1 MLSATHASK
10 TRFLWVLSQLQVRV
24 GEVDDTPGF
33 EEKRTCRTKRAHGR
47 VVFHPYSVRVFGQ
60 SHALERE
67 R

>member
-1 MLSATHASK
+1 M
-10 TRFLWVLSQLQVRV
+10 

-47 VVFHPYSVRVFGQ
+47 VVFHPYSARVFGQ